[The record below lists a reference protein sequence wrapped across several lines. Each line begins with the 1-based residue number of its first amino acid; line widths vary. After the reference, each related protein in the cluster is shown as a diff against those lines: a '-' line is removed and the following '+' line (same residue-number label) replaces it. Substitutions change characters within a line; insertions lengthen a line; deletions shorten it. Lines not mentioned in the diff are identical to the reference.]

1 MQTTGIVRRIDDL
14 GRVVIPK
21 EIRKTLRI
29 REGDP
34 LEIYTNKEELVFKKF
49 SPMASLKANAK
60 LVCEELSRF
69 CNRDCFILDTDGVIC
84 VSNSKYK
91 DIIGVI
97 MSDEM
102 SKILNNRRN
111 YIISS
116 TEDGK
121 SIKIYKGDENEYE
134 NQMVIPILSNGDLFG
149 GVVLFDKQRD
159 KRFNSL
165 DEKMVMFGA
174 SLLSSQFEL

>member
-49 SPMASLKANAK
+49 SPMASLKANAM
-60 LVCEELSRF
+60 LISEELSRF
-69 CNRDCFILDTDGVIC
+69 TNRECFILDTDSVIC
-84 VSNSKYK
+84 VSSSKYK
-91 DIIGVI
+91 EIVGVI

-102 SKILNNRRN
+102 NKILNNRRN

-116 TEDGK
+116 AENGNTV
-121 SIKIYKGDENEYE
+121 KIYKGDENEYE
-134 NQMVIPILSNGDLFG
+134 NQMIIPILSNGDLFG
-149 GVVLFDKQRD
+149 GIVLFDKEREN
-159 KRFNSL
+159 RFNSL
-165 DEKMVMFGA
+165 DEKMGMFGA
-174 SLLSSQFEL
+174 SLLSAQFEV

>member
-49 SPMASLKANAK
+49 SPMASLKANAQ

-69 CNRDCFILDTDGVIC
+69 SGRDCFILDGDGIIC

-91 DIIGVI
+91 EIIGVI

-111 YIISS
+111 FIVSS
-116 TEDGK
+116 GEDGK

-134 NQMVIPILSNGDLFG
+134 NQMIIPILSNGDLFG
-149 GVVLFDKQRD
+149 GIVLFDKQRD

-174 SLLSSQFEL
+174 SLLSAQFDL